1 MIIKNILLIQ
11 KHYFNPIITPGVLMF
26 RILLFC
32 CGFFLI
38 APLALQSQSFI
49 PLVGENKSW
58 NCAYEMIDWPESY
71 TIRLEGDT
79 IINGVEHKKIIREMH
94 FYTWIEVT
102 GYIREDSMGRVY
114 AMNTSFEEGLLYDF
128 SANQGDTIV
137 VHNTLN
143 MNWWDYDC
151 PWFAELTIVVD
162 TVYPI
167 ETQDGITRKVLAIQR
182 TDDNF
187 IELWIEGIGSLAGVI
202 KSGTNLFEELSC
214 PQFLWNYLMCYF
226 EDDLLVYYH
235 SPFEKSYVCTHYNDT
250 NLEEITENPTQIKI
264 IPNPVSGSF
273 FHIVSSEPFQGDIYI
288 FNSLGKLEYEEIV
301 NSFETNFRVAIGSF
315 KPGIYFLKLVC
326 KNGNTIHTNKIIIN
340 N

>member
-1 MIIKNILLIQ
+1 MKIKKNLLFR
-11 KHYFNPIITPGVLMF
+11 KHFFDPKITPGVLMLK
-26 RILLFC
+26 ILLFC
-32 CGFFLI
+32 CGIFFI
-38 APLALQSQSFI
+38 APFPLQSQNYI
-49 PLVGENKSW
+49 TLVGENKSW

-102 GYIREDSMGRVY
+102 GYIREDSLGRVY

-128 SANQGDTIV
+128 NANQGDTIV

-167 ETQDGITRKVLAIQR
+167 ETQDGITRKVLAIQK
-182 TDDNF
+182 TNDNF
-187 IELWIEGIGSLAGVI
+187 SELWIEGIGSLAGVI

-226 EDDLLVYYH
+226 EDDSLVYYH
-235 SPFEKSYVCTHYNDT
+235 SPFDQPHDCRHYDDT
-250 NLEEITENPTQIKI
+250 NLEEITVNPIQINI
-264 IPNPVSGSF
+264 LPNPVSGSF
-273 FHIVSSEPFQGDIYI
+273 FHVESSEPFQGGILMYNTLGNI
-288 FNSLGKLEYEEIV
+288 VYKNITYAPETKIKVTTGSLP
-301 NSFETNFRVAIGSF
+301 A
-315 KPGIYFLKLVC
+315 GIYFLQLYD
-326 KNGNTIHTNKIIIN
+326 KNGIFINAKKILVN
-340 N
+340 